1 MTTVPIPVRVN
12 GLQYPPS
19 RDQIKTLIV
28 YPATIL
34 SSFLI
39 IRVTLCDDNRLMVLL
54 MTLNGALSVLLI
66 LAWISVSYIDPEQ
79 KEGPSGIPVVC
90 YSSPEKSARFCG
102 ACRKTVPGL
111 DHHCTWLNTCIGRR
125 NYVPFIC
132 LVFIGA
138 AQSALNAIIGFITA
152 AVWITNGRT
161 SERSVIHLFANHYI
175 SSLLTSINT
184 ETSALT
190 INQDHK
196 TIRGEDMDILSCC
209 VHLHSGKS
217 SISVEVKFIIVA

>member
-1 MTTVPIPVRVN
+1 MTTVTIPVRVN

-19 RDQIKTLIV
+19 RDQIKTLII
-28 YPATIL
+28 YPATVF

-39 IRVTLCDDNRLMVLL
+39 TRVTLSDDIRLMVLL
-54 MTLNGALSVLLI
+54 MTLNGALSVLII
-66 LAWISVSYIDPEQ
+66 LAWISVSYIDPEL
-79 KEGPSGIPVVC
+79 KEGSSGIPVVC
-90 YSSPEKSARFCG
+90 YSSPDKSARFCG

-138 AQSALNAIIGFITA
+138 AQSALNAVIGFITA

-161 SERSVIHLFANHYI
+161 SERSVCHLL
-175 SSLLTSINT
+175 SSLI
-184 ETSALT
+184 T
-190 INQDHK
+190 I
-196 TIRGEDMDILSCC
+196 S
-209 VHLHSGKS
+209 HL
-217 SISVEVKFIIVA
+217 

>member
-1 MTTVPIPVRVN
+1 MSVVTTVTIPVRVN

-39 IRVTLCDDNRLMVLL
+39 IRVTLSDDNRLMVLL
-54 MTLNGALSVLLI
+54 MTLNGALSVFLI

-79 KEGPSGIPVVC
+79 KEGPSGIPVIC
-90 YSSPEKSARFCG
+90 YSSPDKSARFCG

-138 AQSALNAIIGFITA
+138 AQSALNAVIGFITA

-161 SERSVIHLFANHYI
+161 SERSVIFSLMNI
-175 SSLLTSINT
+175 S
-184 ETSALT
+184 
-190 INQDHK
+190 HH
-196 TIRGEDMDILSCC
+196 C
-209 VHLHSGKS
+209 
-217 SISVEVKFIIVA
+217 